1 MTQPASPAAY
11 RTLDPAGIRAFLAA
25 QPALAARL
33 GGQPDAWRVR
43 EVSDGNLNNV
53 FLVDGPAGG
62 VCFKQSLPHVRVDPN
77 WKMPL
82 DRTAFEAAYLRAVRP
97 HVGDLTT
104 ELLHFDPDRF
114 VLVVES
120 LDGHVVLRHGLMQ
133 GGDWPDAA
141 AAIGRFVARATFPT
155 SPLALKFEDA
165 STLLAPFARN
175 HTLTRITV
183 DLVLTDPY
191 HAHPRNHWL
200 SPELDATVAA
210 LRADP
215 AVRRRVGQMQTRFLT
230 CQQALLHGDLHTGS
244 VMVSGSDTRVIDGE
258 FALPGPIGFDCGLF
272 IGNLLMHLFATLTPE
287 GRARALRDIDQFW
300 THFRQDFITLWT
312 NAVTHGQ
319 SGDAY
324 AAPLFRD
331 DPASLRQVQT
341 QFLDDIETD
350 TIAFAA
356 LEIIRRITGYAHVAD
371 FDLIADRTARAARQ
385 EAALRLARDLLAHPE
400 RTPTIAALNMI
411 AGDRAC

>member
-1 MTQPASPAAY
+1 MIRPAY

-25 QPALAARL
+25 QPALAERL
-33 GGQPDAWRVR
+33 GGSRADWRVR

-53 FLVDGPAGG
+53 FLIDGPAGG
-62 VCFKQSLPHVRVDPN
+62 VCFKQSLPHVRVDPD

-97 HVGDLTT
+97 HVSDLTT
-104 ELLHFDPDRF
+104 ELLHFDPDLF
-114 VLVVES
+114 ALVVES

-133 GGDWPDAA
+133 GGDWPEAA

-155 SPLALKFEDA
+155 SPLALPFEQA
-165 STLLAPFARN
+165 SALLAPFARN

-200 SPELDATVAA
+200 SPELDATVAD

-215 AVRRRVGQMQTRFLT
+215 AVRRRAGQMQARFLT
-230 CQQALLHGDLHTGS
+230 CRQALLHGDLHTGS
-244 VMVSGSDTRVIDGE
+244 IMVAAHDTRVIDGE

-272 IGNLLMHLFATLTPE
+272 VGNLLMHLFATPTPE
-287 GRARALRDIDQFW
+287 GRTRALRDIAQFW
-300 THFRQDFITLWT
+300 THFRRDFITLWT
-312 NAVTHGQ
+312 DAITRGR

-331 DPASLRQVQT
+331 DPASLRQVQD
-341 QFLDDIETD
+341 QFLADIEAD

-356 LEIIRRITGYAHVAD
+356 LEIIRRLTGYAHVAD
-371 FDLIADRTARAARQ
+371 FDALPDRTVRAARQ
-385 EAALRLARDLLAHPE
+385 QAVLRLARDLLADPTHI
-400 RTPTIAALNMI
+400 PTIAALS
-411 AGDRAC
+411 ALAAARVA

>member
-1 MTQPASPAAY
+1 MTRPTSPTAY

-33 GGQPDAWRVR
+33 GGRPDEWRVR

-53 FLVDGPAGG
+53 FLIHGPAGG
-62 VCFKQSLPHVRVDPN
+62 VCFKQSLPHVRVDPD

-97 HVGDLTT
+97 HVGALTT
-104 ELLHFDPDRF
+104 ELLHFDPDLF
-114 VLVVES
+114 ALVIEC
-120 LDGHVVLRHGLMQ
+120 LDAHVVLRQGLMQ
-133 GGDWPDAA
+133 GGDWPEAA
-141 AAIGRFVARATFPT
+141 AAIGRFVARATFRT

-200 SPELDATVAA
+200 SPELDTTVAA
-210 LRADP
+210 FRADP
-215 AVRRRVGQMQTRFLT
+215 NVRRRVGQMQARFLT

-244 VMVSGSDTRVIDGE
+244 VMVAAHDTRVIDGE

-272 IGNLLMHLFATLTPE
+272 VGNLLMHLFATPTPQ
-287 GRARALRDIDQFW
+287 GRTRALRDIGQFW
-300 THFRQDFITLWT
+300 THFRQDFTTQWT
-312 NAVTHGQ
+312 DAVARDQ
-319 SGDAY
+319 AGDAY

-331 DPASLRQVQT
+331 DPASLHQVQAR
-341 QFLDDIETD
+341 FLDEVETD

-356 LEIIRRITGYAHVAD
+356 LEIIRRITGYAHIAD
-371 FDLIADRTARAARQ
+371 FDVITDRAARAARQ
-385 EAALRLARDLLAHPE
+385 QAALHLARDLLAEPA
-400 RTPTIAALNMI
+400 RIPTIAALL
-411 AGDRAC
+411 ALAADRAG

>member
-1 MTQPASPAAY
+1 MTQLAAPASY

-25 QPALAARL
+25 RPALAARL
-33 GGQPDAWRVR
+33 GGRPDGWRVR

-62 VCFKQSLPHVRVDPN
+62 VCFKQSLPHVRVDPD

-97 HVGDLTT
+97 HVGGLTT
-104 ELLHFDPDRF
+104 ELLHFDPDLF
-114 VLVVES
+114 VLVIES
-120 LDGHVVLRHGLMQ
+120 LDGHIVLRQGWMQ

-155 SPLALKFEDA
+155 SPLALPFEA
-165 STLLAPFARN
+165 SSTLLAPFARN

-200 SPELDATVAA
+200 SPELDATVTA

-215 AVRRRVGQMQTRFLT
+215 ALRRRVGQMQTRFLT
-230 CQQALLHGDLHTGS
+230 CRQALLHGDLHTGS
-244 VMVSGSDTRVIDGE
+244 VMVSAHDTRVIDGE

-272 IGNLLMHLFATLTPE
+272 IGNLLMHLFATPTPA
-287 GRARALRDIDQFW
+287 GRTQALRDIDQFW
-300 THFRQDFITLWT
+300 TYFRQDFTRLWT
-312 NAVTHGQ
+312 DAVTHGQ

-324 AAPLFRD
+324 AAALFRN
-331 DPASLRQVQT
+331 DPSSLQQVQT
-341 QFLDDIETD
+341 QFLDDIEAD

-356 LEIIRRITGYAHVAD
+356 LEIVRRITGYAHVAD
-371 FDLIADRTARAARQ
+371 FDVITDRTARAARQ
-385 EAALRLARDLLAHPE
+385 EAALHLARDLLADPV
-400 RTPTIAALNMI
+400 RTPSIAALGALA
-411 AGDRAC
+411 AGLAG